1 MTTEA
6 APCPAGALQRKSS
19 VISYVWIH
27 QLRARKSHS
36 AQVGP
41 SPAQGQSGSDV
52 ALLSAPCCEARQ
64 RPQGAGGGGGL
75 LQEPTGI
82 YQRKGPVL
90 VLPSKSSVC
99 RTVGLEKGRAAVWW
113 HWEMWEAG
121 GRAHTGER
129 HQCSVATPLPVLLLV
144 CPSVCLLSAHCQ
156 PCGTGGSQHE
166 LFVLV
171 GCWGMLLLELCCPIS
186 VWCPLV
192 LAMQEKPALGLSASH
207 QFASPSA
214 DINGLTPKAVLTSVP
229 HCHAGFLRASLL
241 MLPGDT
247 LPPRTSGQGW
257 DFSWALPS
265 LPLL

>member
-6 APCPAGALQRKSS
+6 ALCPAGALQRKSN

-36 AQVGP
+36 ARVGP

-64 RPQGAGGGGGL
+64 RPQGAGEGGGL
-75 LQEPTGI
+75 LQEPPGI

-99 RTVGLEKGRAAVWW
+99 RTVGLERGRAAVWW
-113 HWEMWEAG
+113 HWEMWGAG

-129 HQCSVATPLPVLLLV
+129 HQCSVATLLPVLLLV

-156 PCGTGGSQHE
+156 PRGTGGSQHE

-171 GCWGMLLLELCCPIS
+171 GCWGMVLLELCCPIS
-186 VWCPLV
+186 LWCPLV
-192 LAMQEKPALGLSASH
+192 LATQEKPALGLSASH
-207 QFASPSA
+207 QLCFPLCRYKRADTEGCA
-214 DINGLTPKAVLTSVP
+214 DI
-229 HCHAGFLRASLL
+229 CASL
-241 MLPGDT
+241 PC
-247 LPPRTSGQGW
+247 R
-257 DFSWALPS
+257 LPS
-265 LPLL
+265 CVTFNAPR